1 MSDTLQSIQQLSTL
15 QSCVAGRQARWDRLQ
30 VARTNHC
37 QYVQAEQQTATA
49 GITVSRVCKVVIRS
63 EGYVAALLEGNH
75 ELGHQSHHNDDI
87 KNMIW
92 MIWHSILRLLV
103 TSLHYCVT
111 RLDDDDK

>member
-1 MSDTLQSIQQLSTL
+1 MTDTLLLSTL

-37 QYVQAEQQTATA
+37 QYVLAEQQTATA

-92 MIWHSILRLLV
+92 MTWHSILRLLV

-111 RLDDDDK
+111 RPDDDDK